1 VATSSPIA
9 KGVFDRHKVGSNI
22 ARPSEAR
29 TRGVCWS
36 CVNTV
41 LVVGVV
47 ESVLRAL
54 MVPMRLAQR
63 LKSATRRR
71 LLVIAKQQSSN
82 QTLLATKTS

>member
-36 CVNTV
+36 CVNTL

-47 ESVLRAL
+47 ESVLKAL

-71 LLVIAKQQSSN
+71 PAIAK
-82 QTLLATKTS
+82 ATIGALKK